1 MTAQPSPWDEGR
13 EVTPRQEPALRQS
26 AADAAQ
32 VLEQALTHFESALE
46 KIEQR
51 VEKVSAGSQQGA
63 NMKNHELT
71 ELKRALREIVQR
83 LEEGLDHLG
92 LEAQRLSDEGSRLAI
107 IADRLEA
114 MMDQVTGSLAWVR
127 AGAAPVPEPVALP
140 PEEPQFLPDDNAMQI
155 ALAAVPGFQ
164 GLMDAQ
170 RALSGLSAAKSASV
184 VAYKDGEALLEVMLR
199 EPVGAL
205 DIVEGL
211 REATGH
217 GLLIEEARPDALRLR
232 LRFTA

>member
-1 MTAQPSPWDEGR
+1 MTAQPGPWDERGQAM
-13 EVTPRQEPALRQS
+13 PGSEPALRQS

-32 VLEQALTHFESALE
+32 ILEQALTHFESALE
-46 KIEQR
+46 KIEER
-51 VEKVSAGSQQGA
+51 VETVSEAPQQGA

-71 ELKRALREIVQR
+71 ELKRALREIVHR

-92 LEAQRLSDEGSRLAI
+92 LEVQRLSDEASRLAVI
-107 IADRLEA
+107 SDRLEA
-114 MMDQVTGSLAWVR
+114 TLDQVTGSFAQAR
-127 AGAAPVPEPVALP
+127 AGAAPVPGPVALP

-155 ALAAVPGFQ
+155 GLAAVPGFQ

-170 RALSGLSAAKSASV
+170 RALSGLPATESASV
-184 VAYKDGEALLEVMLR
+184 VAYKDGEASLEVMLR

-217 GLLIEEARPDALRLR
+217 GLLIEEARPDARRLR
-232 LRFTA
+232 LRFTE

>member
-1 MTAQPSPWDEGR
+1 MTAQPGPWDERR
-13 EVTPRQEPALRQS
+13 EATPGSEPALRRS
-26 AADAAQ
+26 AAEATQ
-32 VLEQALTHFESALE
+32 ILEQALTHFESALE

-51 VEKVSAGSQQGA
+51 VETASAGTQQGA
-63 NMKNHELT
+63 NMKNHEFT
-71 ELKRALREIVQR
+71 ELKRALREIVRR

-92 LEAQRLSDEGSRLAI
+92 LEAQRLSDEASRLAV

-114 MMDQVTGSLAWVR
+114 RLDQVAGSLAQVR
-127 AGAAPVPEPVALP
+127 TGAVSVPEPAPLP

-184 VAYKDGEALLEVMLR
+184 IAYKDGEASLEVVLR

-217 GLLIEEARPDALRLR
+217 ELLIEEARPDALRLR
-232 LRFTA
+232 LRFTE